1 MGLISPTSSAARPVM
16 LTASPKGREACR
28 SAGAGADQ
36 VRASHQPQN
45 RQGTWPRG
53 TSDAARPRR
62 RGDRMKRRVHHPARR
77 SQVGNKQASRRTEH
91 LQRGESPMLKTV
103 AMSSLAI
110 ALGVAAWL
118 LPMRGEQA
126 TAQSGPLRILVV
138 EYDIVPAEID
148 KYLTA
153 IKELGAAAVKEPGCR
168 QLSIAVSQKDPNHVL
183 LFEAWDNAAA
193 LDAFSATQLFK
204 KYPRTV
210 GNIIPKLDIRTYS
223 SVAMN
228 FKGN

>member
-1 MGLISPTSSAARPVM
+1 
-16 LTASPKGREACR
+16 
-28 SAGAGADQ
+28 
-36 VRASHQPQN
+36 
-45 RQGTWPRG
+45 
-53 TSDAARPRR
+53 
-62 RGDRMKRRVHHPARR
+62 
-77 SQVGNKQASRRTEH
+77 
-91 LQRGESPMLKTV
+91 MLKSV

-126 TAQSGPLRILVV
+126 TAQSGPLHILVV

-153 IKELGAAAVKEPGCR
+153 TKELGAAAVKEPGCR

-193 LDAFSATQLFK
+193 FDAFLATDLFK
-204 KYPRTV
+204 KYQATV
-210 GNIIPKLDIRTYS
+210 GNMIAKRDIRTYS